1 MAAQC
6 SVGGTIG
13 NLLSVKET
21 RYCLVYI
28 VIGDSFG
35 VRLVE
40 STREEI
46 GDRERDT
53 RQKKKRILVYF
64 SISLKK
70 KNQE

>member
-70 KNQE
+70 KNR

>member
-1 MAAQC
+1 MQC

-28 VIGDSFG
+28 VIGDSFC

>member
-28 VIGDSFG
+28 VIGDSLG

-40 STREEI
+40 
-46 GDRERDT
+46 
-53 RQKKKRILVYF
+53 
-64 SISLKK
+64 
-70 KNQE
+70 